1 MPIDRYFSYN
11 IGLFVQDLQKKK
23 FALASRPKE
32 EQQDP
37 TMPVCPPK
45 LLNRLTGN
53 FDTHRK
59 GRKTTL
65 EKSRTCSVEIAAL
78 ELLGK
83 NSPYTYNGKNPLG
96 CGARFP

>member
-37 TMPVCPPK
+37 NACLSSQIIKQTDRELRHAPK
-45 LLNRLTGN
+45 RGGG
-53 FDTHRK
+53 H
-59 GRKTTL
+59 
-65 EKSRTCSVEIAAL
+65 
-78 ELLGK
+78 
-83 NSPYTYNGKNPLG
+83 P
-96 CGARFP
+96 

>member
-11 IGLFVQDLQKKK
+11 MGLFVQDLQKTKVC
-23 FALASRPKE
+23 FGFTSQRG

-45 LLNRLTGN
+45 LLNRPTGI
-53 FDTHRK
+53 FDTHQKK
-59 GRKTTL
+59 GKTAL
-65 EKSRTCSVEIAAL
+65 EKSRKCSAEIAAL

-83 NSPYTYNGKNPLG
+83 NPYILKMGKIP
-96 CGARFP
+96 